1 MEEINRLFDGNTV
14 EEIVENLKK
23 EGSEWAEKQLNTLNK
38 MVCTYTIK
46 FIYVKKII
54 KSILRCTFVSLK
66 YNYKACKR
74 LEF

>member
-46 FIYVKKII
+46 FIYVKKNNKINSKMYICII
-54 KSILRCTFVSLK
+54 EI
-66 YNYKACKR
+66 
-74 LEF
+74 